1 MNGVLHTTSSNG
13 NALVGNTLVATHSYT
28 AHSSFLHHLFLFPFS
43 FRLVEKAKSSAR
55 QKDEDATL
63 EAERAALV
71 ERKKQNRKEA
81 QEYATIQRAEK
92 KAARERFLLKQEV
105 RAVTA

>member
-28 AHSSFLHHLFLFPFS
+28 AHSSFLHHLFLFSS

>member
-1 MNGVLHTTSSNG
+1 MECCTPRLPTGVLWS
-13 NALVGNTLVATHSYT
+13 AIPLVAT
-28 AHSSFLHHLFLFPFS
+28 LIHHLFLFPLLLP
-43 FRLVEKAKSSAR
+43 LVEKAKSSAR

-81 QEYATIQRAEK
+81 QEYAAIQRAEK

-105 RAVTA
+105 RAVTLETPRAILV